1 MIPLFIICA
10 FLLLVFLIIINKTR
24 EGLQF
29 SEVANIAQV
38 YTNNELL
45 DTDKLEQLNDKKNN
59 KIISDT
65 EIIAIL
71 ESTDLSESQ
80 KLEKIYGL
88 SLDTLFNQRMTESI
102 YSTFPQSKRLDST
115 AFKNIL
121 AILYDESID
130 DPSVKITSIKEMNIK
145 DPYLLT
151 IIDNTT
157 TSDNVKLFGKE
168 LDGEEVI
175 TTDNIEQN
183 LVNPPPI
190 PEEPSK
196 SSKKFNKLKNKLKGL
211 NFNNKKKKK

>member
-168 LDGEEVI
+168 LDGEEII

>member
-1 MIPLFIICA
+1 
-10 FLLLVFLIIINKTR
+10 
-24 EGLQF
+24 
-29 SEVANIAQV
+29 
-38 YTNNELL
+38 
-45 DTDKLEQLNDKKNN
+45 
-59 KIISDT
+59 
-65 EIIAIL
+65 
-71 ESTDLSESQ
+71 
-80 KLEKIYGL
+80 
-88 SLDTLFNQRMTESI
+88 
-102 YSTFPQSKRLDST
+102 
-115 AFKNIL
+115 
-121 AILYDESID
+121 
-130 DPSVKITSIKEMNIK
+130 MNIK